1 MTRDV
6 CLLLRKDLRGPLP
19 PAHWPAGI
27 RVVSLSDSCL
37 PDAHALLVEG
47 YAPGHGS
54 VEPLERWREALIHDA
69 EYDPQLCFLAMQDAR
84 VVGVAQGWTSAYL
97 KDLVVHPH
105 YQGLGIASAL
115 LAHVFSVFKQ
125 RGEACVDLKVM
136 AHNLKA
142 CCLYRKHG
150 MALVQRLSI

>member
-1 MTRDV
+1 MFFSDAGRP
-6 CLLLRKDLRGPLP
+6 RGGRRPRL
-19 PAHWPAGI
+19 
-27 RVVSLSDSCL
+27 
-37 PDAHALLVEG
+37 
-47 YAPGHGS
+47 
-54 VEPLERWREALIHDA
+54 
-69 EYDPQLCFLAMQDAR
+69 
-84 VVGVAQGWTSAYL
+84 TSAYL

-142 CCLYRKHG
+142 CCLYTKHG
-150 MALVQRLSI
+150 MALVQRLSL